1 MCRRLRLDLCAA
13 PGGKSTAAIAAL
25 PEGSRLVSNEPNPKR
40 AQILS
45 ENIQKWGSPDVTVTN
60 SYPRDFRKNGAQF
73 DVVLTD
79 VPCSGEGMFRKD
91 EGAIGEWSRENVEK
105 CWRLQREIV
114 ADAWECLVPGGL
126 YIYSTCTFNTQE
138 DEENVRWMTEELGA
152 EILNVETES
161 EWHITG
167 SLLKDFHAPVYR
179 FIPGTSRGEG
189 LFMAVMRKP
198 GRQEVRQVK
207 RPVLKGVKTIL
218 NGVKAPLQKGRDM
231 IPDVSEALSTT
242 FQQGKYPLA
251 ELTYEQAVAY
261 LRKETVMLDS
271 SVPKGIVAVAYR
283 GLPLGFA
290 KNIGTR
296 ANNLYPAEWKIKSTH
311 LPDKVEIIVKKNE

>member
-1 MCRRLRLDLCAA
+1 M
-13 PGGKSTAAIAAL
+13 
-25 PEGSRLVSNEPNPKR
+25 
-40 AQILS
+40 
-45 ENIQKWGSPDVTVTN
+45 
-60 SYPRDFRKNGAQF
+60 
-73 DVVLTD
+73 
-79 VPCSGEGMFRKD
+79 
-91 EGAIGEWSRENVEK
+91 EK

-198 GRQEVRQVK
+198 GQQEVRLVK

-218 NGVKAPLQKGRDM
+218 DGVKAPLQKGRDV

-261 LRKETVMLDS
+261 LRKEAVVLDS
-271 SVPKGIVAVAYR
+271 GVPKGIVAVAYR

-311 LPDKVEIIVKKNE
+311 PRWKSS